1 MKMRMRKFLLAV
13 ALIATFAIVSCNVN
27 NKASEQTIDSTTVV
41 ADSTIVLDL
50 VVDTLVL
57 KK

>member
-1 MKMRMRKFLLAV
+1 MRKFLLAV

-27 NKASEQTIDSTTVV
+27 NKESEQTIDSTTVV